1 MSNQDI
7 IESYK
12 QNFQSPLGAY
22 AYMVLNQKT
31 PEFFVVSSHKDNP
44 LAEQMEQVLRTTTN
58 QKELELK
65 IQSLPDELFDE
76 LQKNSAGENDISKK
90 TLFKT
95 ITNLQHTEQT
105 EDWENLNGI
114 IDYNGFTNFV
124 ADKIILKE
132 KLQELCQEYSLKD
145 SSINPNFNPTQFL
158 QDFREGTNIMCET
171 LEISSKQIGLGTLS
185 LNYRTEEGNFTG
197 YMDKRGNDKCLNY
210 MVINKTA
217 VFAHEWMHFVESSLG
232 FKGHSLTTFAD
243 QCSENFKQMSI
254 LADVSEIGN
263 FTKSL
268 KEKIQEPSPTNF
280 SQAVTSASHF
290 FERYAI
296 DKNNFQNEVGQLA
309 QQFSKGVK
317 NKEDTNLLFSTFES
331 SMTNLL
337 TDNYPSRYFSFLKAQ
352 CELHVEQEQQ
362 TTLQKNQLID
372 FAQKADKH
380 LGEDNYTASTVEM
393 FARTFESFV
402 YRKANNSKCTVVAS
416 TYDSDFYPQGKMQE
430 QMDILWGKMWE
441 QIKNKIQTLSPTEET
456 QNNDKK
462 SFILTNIQELRQ
474 QYNNTSQSKTTKCN
488 V

>member
-1 MSNQDI
+1 MSNQDV

-31 PEFFVVSSHKDNP
+31 PEFFVISSHKDSP
-44 LAEQMEQVLRTTTN
+44 LSEQMEQILRTTTN
-58 QKELELK
+58 QTELEFK
-65 IQSLPDELFDE
+65 IQNLPDGLFDE

-90 TLFKT
+90 TLLKT
-95 ITNLQHTEQT
+95 ITNLKYMEQT

-114 IDYNGFTNFV
+114 IDYNGFSKFV
-124 ADKIILKE
+124 SDKISIKE
-132 KLQELCQEYSLKD
+132 KLQKLCGEYSLKD
-145 SSINPNFNPTQFL
+145 VSINPNFNPTQFL

-171 LEISSKQIGLGTLS
+171 LGISPTQIGLGTLS

-210 MVINKTA
+210 MVINKTS

-232 FKGHSLTTFAD
+232 FKGHSLTTIAE

-254 LADVSEIGN
+254 LSDVSEIGN
-263 FTKSL
+263 FTTSL
-268 KEKIQEPSPTNF
+268 KEKIQEPSTTNF
-280 SQAVTSASHF
+280 SQAVISVSHF

-296 DKNNFQNEVGQLA
+296 DKNSFQNNVGQLA
-309 QQFSKGVK
+309 QQFSNGVK
-317 NKEDTNLLFSTFES
+317 NKEDTSLLFSTFET
-331 SMTNLL
+331 SMATLL
-337 TDNYPSRYFSFLKAQ
+337 TDNYPARYFSFLKAQ
-352 CELHVEQEQQ
+352 CELHAEQEQQ

-380 LGEDNYTASTVEM
+380 LGEDDYTASTVEM

-416 TYDSDFYPQGKMQE
+416 TYDSDLYPQGKMQD
-430 QMDILWGKMWE
+430 QMDTLWEKMWE
-441 QIKNKIQTLSPTEET
+441 QIKNKIHALSPTEET
-456 QNNDKK
+456 QINDKK

-474 QYNNTSQSKTTKCN
+474 QYDNISQNKTTKCSA
-488 V
+488 